1 MTWVAT
7 AIAGGALVGGYAA
20 NKAAKTQAN
29 AAERGIEAQED
40 ALNRQISLNEPF
52 RQAGLA
58 SQNRLMTLLGIRSPT
73 PTSGGGSGG
82 VFGGVEIPDSVRN
95 QITGGSSTNGSEF
108 VTDPNSPDFGKYARD
123 FSMSDFEADPG
134 YAFRLSEGVKALDRS
149 AAARGGLL
157 SGAALKGSQRYG
169 QEMGSQEY
177 QRAYDRYQT
186 NRANQLNPLMGYATG
201 PGMSATS
208 ASTAAVGNFGNA
220 AATGY
225 GNIGQARASGYV
237 GAANALNSALGQGLN
252 YYQNQQ
258 YINRLPYG
266 GNGQGYNYIE
276 MPR

>member
-1 MTWVAT
+1 MSAVAT
-7 AIAGGALVGGYAA
+7 AIAGGAVVGAYAT
-20 NKAAKTQAN
+20 NKASKIQAG
-29 AAERGIEAQED
+29 AAREGIEAQEA
-40 ALNRQISLNEPF
+40 ALNRQIQLNEPF
-52 RQAGLA
+52 REAGLA
-58 SQNRLMTLLGIRSPT
+58 SQNRLMTLLGIRSPAAT
-73 PTSGGGSGG
+73 AGGAA
-82 VFGGVEIPDSVRN
+82 
-95 QITGGSSTNGSEF
+95 SEF

-134 YAFRLSEGVKALDRS
+134 YAFRLSEGIKALDRS

-157 SGAALKGSQRYG
+157 SGATLKGSQKYG

-201 PGMSATS
+201 PGASATA

-220 AATGY
+220 AAAGY

-237 GAANALNSALGQGLN
+237 GGANALTSALGTGLS
-252 YYQNQQ
+252 YMQNRQ
-258 YINRLPYG
+258 YMNMLPYG
-266 GNGQGYNYIE
+266 GGGQGYNYIE

>member
-1 MTWVAT
+1 MSFIT
-7 AIAGGALVGGYAA
+7 AAIIGGGALVSAYAT
-20 NKAAKTQAN
+20 NKASKVQAG
-29 AAERGIEAQED
+29 AARQGIEAQEA
-40 ALNRQISLNEPF
+40 ALNRQIELNEPF
-52 RQAGLA
+52 REAGLA
-58 SQNRLMTLLGIRSPT
+58 SQNRLMTLLGIRSPAAT
-73 PTSGGGSGG
+73 AGGAA
-82 VFGGVEIPDSVRN
+82 
-95 QITGGSSTNGSEF
+95 SEF

-157 SGAALKGSQRYG
+157 SGATLKGSQKYG

-201 PGMSATS
+201 PGASATA

-237 GAANALNSALGQGLN
+237 GGANALNSALGTGIN
-252 YYQNQQ
+252 YYQNRQ
-258 YINRLPYG
+258 YMNMLPYG
-266 GNGQGYNYIE
+266 GGGQGYNYIE

>member
-1 MTWVAT
+1 MSAVAT
-7 AIAGGALVGGYAA
+7 AIAGSALVGAYSV
-20 NKAAKTQAN
+20 NKASKAQAE
-29 AAERGIEAQED
+29 AARQGIQAQED

-58 SQNRLMTLLGIRSPT
+58 SQNRLMTLLGIQSPAAT
-73 PTSGGGSGG
+73 AEGAT
-82 VFGGVEIPDSVRN
+82 
-95 QITGGSSTNGSEF
+95 SEF

-123 FSMSDFEADPG
+123 FRMSDFEADPG

-157 SGAALKGSQRYG
+157 SGATLKGSQKYG
-169 QEMGSQEY
+169 QEMGSLEFQK
-177 QRAYDRYQT
+177 AYDRYQT

-225 GNIGQARASGYV
+225 GNIGQARASGYI
-237 GAANALNSALGQGLN
+237 GGANALNSALGTGLN
-252 YYQNQQ
+252 YMQNQQ
-258 YINRLPYG
+258 YMNRLAYG
-266 GNGQGYNYIE
+266 GGGQGYNYIE

>member
-1 MTWVAT
+1 MSGVAT
-7 AIAGGALVGGYAA
+7 AIAGSALVGAYSV
-20 NKAAKTQAN
+20 NKASKAQAE
-29 AAERGIEAQED
+29 AARQGIQAQED

-73 PTSGGGSGG
+73 PTSGGGSGA

-186 NRANQLNPLMGYATG
+186 NRANQLNPLMGYASG
-201 PGMSATS
+201 PGMSATA

-225 GNIGQARASGYV
+225 GNIGQARASGYI
-237 GAANALNSALGQGLN
+237 GGANALNSALGTGLN
-252 YYQNQQ
+252 YMQNQQ
-258 YINRLPYG
+258 YMNRLAYG
-266 GNGQGYNYIE
+266 GGGQGYNYIE